1 VRAGVGGGCARACG
15 VERVGGCCC
24 GGSGRGGIRRQ
35 WCSAVQEEA
44 AEARGGEWERCGVCV
59 CARDPPTVPQVTDG
73 RFGSALNQKSVQT
86 MQKQR
91 HPGGVKGHS
100 KPQRTIRESLLSYSP
115 KKAVFSTE
123 YSFYV
128 FVLFERSLANFTV
141 IASHVGLME
150 SWPEASL
157 FGIQFPEPI
166 PVAPQ

>member
-1 VRAGVGGGCARACG
+1 M
-15 VERVGGCCC
+15 
-24 GGSGRGGIRRQ
+24 
-35 WCSAVQEEA
+35 
-44 AEARGGEWERCGVCV
+44 CV
-59 CARDPPTVPQVTDG
+59 CARDPVHRATGHRRALRRRTQPKI
-73 RFGSALNQKSVQT
+73 GSNDAET
-86 MQKQR
+86 GQR
-91 HPGGVKGHS
+91 SLKAS
-100 KPQRTIRESLLSYSP
+100 KPTIRESLLSYSP

-150 SWPEASL
+150 TSWPEASL